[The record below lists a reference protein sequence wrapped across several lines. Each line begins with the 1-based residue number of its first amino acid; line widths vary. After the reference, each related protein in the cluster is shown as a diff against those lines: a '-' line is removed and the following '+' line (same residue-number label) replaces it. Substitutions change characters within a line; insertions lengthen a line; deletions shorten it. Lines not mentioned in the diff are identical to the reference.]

1 MFSILFFFNDTA
13 TTEIYTL
20 SLHDALPICGY
31 SDGVRAL
38 LRAPGGKVTGL
49 VGPVPQL
56 GVAPAGLEIAL
67 EAALGP
73 YLQAV
78 VVQTLADAHACLRYL
93 QEAKLGKAMVLWLD
107 KERMHD
113 EGDDTQ
119 FQAEEATLQRFL
131 AAKVALKEHVLG
143 FAWRYVQSEPRYSAL
158 FRRLL
163 RGIVIARN

>member
-56 GVAPAGLEIAL
+56 GVAPAGLGIAL

-78 VVQTLADAHACLRYL
+78 VVQTLADAHACLSYL
-93 QEAKLGKAMVLWLD
+93 QEARLGKTMVLWLD
-107 KERMHD
+107 KERID
-113 EGDDTQ
+113 GEVDDTQ
-119 FQAEEATLQRFL
+119 FQAGEDKIGRA
-131 AAKVALKEHVLG
+131 HV
-143 FAWRYVQSEPRYSAL
+143 
-158 FRRLL
+158 
-163 RGIVIARN
+163 